1 MAEVLIRN
9 LSDSVVQCLREQAS
23 SHGNSL
29 EDELRAILTNAAQRD
44 LSELRRKAVAIR
56 NKTANRQKT
65 NSLDLLR
72 EDRNR

>member
-1 MAEVLIRN
+1 
-9 LSDSVVQCLREQAS
+9 
-23 SHGNSL
+23 L